1 MILCQPAIVLPQN
14 QHYQGIQAM
23 IDFQRYLLIAS
34 IAALSLML
42 LVEWQKFEPSTTVIT
57 STSDKTA
64 APTTSNES
72 GDLPAIISSD
82 DIDAIRTNAG
92 INTKYITVKTD
103 VLDLKIDLHGGDI
116 VYAGLSEYTMSLES
130 DDPFVILE
138 KNNNRNY
145 IAQSGLIGRNA
156 TDTSE
161 GRPRF
166 AATSA
171 AYVLQDKSKTLN
183 IDLHYQYSNTITII
197 KRFSLSRGEYL
208 IKVEYLVDNQSD
220 TPFQASFFGQLKR
233 GDSADPSVNDDGG
246 MFAMKPFIGVAYAT
260 NEDLYKKTTFSKMQ
274 DKPIKASVNGGWIGV
289 VQHYFVSAWVPPVDR
304 INELSTI
311 VTKQGMNIARV
322 TSSAVTIEPRSQGKI
337 TADFYTGPKDQYRL
351 QEISPGLELT
361 VDYGWLWWIAQPLF
375 WLLTKIH
382 SVLGNW
388 GFSIIGVTILVKAAF
403 FTLNQK
409 AFTSMANMRKFQPK
423 LAEIK
428 ERYADDRQKQSQA
441 MMELYKKEKINPL
454 GGCLPMV
461 VQMPVFIS
469 LYWVLMESIELRH
482 APFILWIHDLS
493 AMDPYFVLPL
503 VMGLSMFIQQR
514 LNPAPPDPMQAKIMQ
529 WMPIVFTFFF
539 LFFPA
544 GLVLYWVVNNTL
556 SIIQQY
562 IITKRIE
569 KSGLPSR

>member
-1 MILCQPAIVLPQN
+1 
-14 QHYQGIQAM
+14 M
-23 IDFQRYLLIAS
+23 IDFQRYLLIAA

-42 LVEWQKFEPSTTVIT
+42 LVEWQKFESSNPVVATTSSNT
-57 STSDKTA
+57 NA
-64 APTTSNES
+64 APTTSNEN

-82 DIDAIRTNAG
+82 DIDTIKASATTDA
-92 INTKYITVKTD
+92 KYITVKTD

-116 VYAGLSEYTMSLES
+116 VYAGLPKYTSSLES

-138 KNNNRNY
+138 NNDARNY
-145 IAQSGLIGRNA
+145 TAQSGLIGTNA
-156 TDTSE
+156 TDTSK
-161 GRPRF
+161 GRPYF
-166 AATSA
+166 TATSA
-171 AYVLQDKSKTLN
+171 AYVLDTSADKLS
-183 IDLHYQYSNTITII
+183 IDLHYQYSDTITII
-197 KRFSLSRGEYL
+197 KRFQLSRGKYLINIEYL
-208 IKVEYLVDNQSD
+208 IDNQSD

-233 GDSADPSVNDDGG
+233 GNSVDPSVNDKGG
-246 MFAMKPFIGVAYAT
+246 MFAMKPFMGVAYAT
-260 NEDLYKKTTFSKMQ
+260 NDDLYKKTTFEKMQ
-274 DKPIKASVNGGWIGV
+274 DKPIKVSVTGGWIGV
-289 VQHYFVSAWVPPVDR
+289 VQHYFVSAWVPPSDSV
-304 INELSTI
+304 NEFSTI
-311 VTKQGMNIARV
+311 VTKQDMNIARA
-322 TSSAVTIEPRSQGKI
+322 TSAAVTVDAKSQGKI
-337 TADFYTGPKDQYRL
+337 SADFYTGPKDQYSL
-351 QEISPGLELT
+351 QEVSPGLELT

-388 GFSIIGVTILVKAAF
+388 GFAIIGVTILVKAAF
-403 FTLNQK
+403 FKLNQK

-503 VMGLSMFIQQR
+503 VMGISMFIQQR
-514 LNPAPPDPMQAKIMQ
+514 LNPPPPDPMQAKIMQ

-569 KSGLPSR
+569 KSGLTTR